1 MPRSLSVRWFAP
13 LSLLVPWA
21 AQPAPPVAAALP
33 PPAKM
38 T

>member
-21 AQPAPPVAAALP
+21 AQLSPPDATALP
-33 PPAKM
+33 PPARM